1 MNDQAKKIDKALY
14 GPSTWEVA
22 LGAFLGFLVGIFAAC
37 VYLAFKP
44 AKVVNEMPKDRVAGM
59 IYAVQGASSSAKA
72 RGIAS
77 KEKRF
82 IAGGSIELVEDELNA
97 WAANLGKPAAPAPA
111 KGAPAPAAKPAD
123 QAGATL
129 TAAAPNFRIRDG
141 AMQVVY
147 KCTANYFGVPVDFT
161 VITTGKFAKAGDEF
175 VYEPATFFLGSCP
188 LHKLLGLGTP
198 LMNKLMRLH
207 PVSDELKTSW
217 AKLGDVTVEG
227 QTLKLTFN

>member
-1 MNDQAKKIDKALY
+1 MNEQAKKIDKALY

-44 AKVVNEMPKDRVAGM
+44 AKVVNEMPKDRVAGVV
-59 IYAVQGASSSAKA
+59 YALQGAASGSKAKGVA
-72 RGIAS
+72 G

-82 IAGGSIELVEDELNA
+82 IAGGTIEVVEDELNA
-97 WAANLGKPAAPAPA
+97 WAANLGRAPAPAPA
-111 KGAPAPAAKPAD
+111 KGAPAPAAKPAE
-123 QAGATL
+123 QAGATI
-129 TAAAPNFRIRDG
+129 TATAPNFRIRDG
-141 AMQVVY
+141 VMQVVY

-161 VITTGKFAKAGDEF
+161 VITTGKFAKSGDEF
-175 VYEPATFFLGSCP
+175 VYEPTTFYLGSCP
-188 LHKLLGLGTP
+188 LHKLFGLGAP
-198 LMNKLMRLH
+198 LIHKLTQLH

-217 AKLGDVTVEG
+217 AKLSDVTLEG